1 MTILTTIAFITSVLL
16 SANAALAAS
25 VTNPHFTP
33 MSLSPEPASVNLSYE
48 VAGVYWLPDYLK
60 GNISR
65 GSEDPGGGDID
76 TGCGTYGLFDNC
88 EPPRQ
93 AGGVVYPVSGLKCF
107 KGCSCPPAYQ
117 YNVSN
122 CNGN

>member
-16 SANAALAAS
+16 SANTALAAS
-25 VTNPHFTP
+25 VANPHFTP

-76 TGCGTYGLFDNC
+76 TGCGYTACLTIVNRRARPEASFIRCRG
-88 EPPRQ
+88 
-93 AGGVVYPVSGLKCF
+93 
-107 KGCSCPPAYQ
+107 
-117 YNVSN
+117 
-122 CNGN
+122 